1 VPYLIYEKI
10 YLVVT
15 YPSCSFGRSANK
27 NRGVSV
33 KIKVPGILILVSAF
47 FYLFATITREFNGW
61 GIGAISTIIA
71 LLSIAL
77 LVVGGLLAS
86 NKNLFLVLIGAYLA
100 MNLIDG
106 LFFDWYQQG
115 LLVAILGT
123 FLPVNLLLGVQSNTE
138 LILDIHLIILLTGFI
153 MNLVSTTSRTNSHS
167 IAPTYQAP
175 LTQRPVVRAS
185 VGIEGDAIVQVQKLG
200 ELLKQGLISQD
211 EFDTKKKQILGL

>member
-1 VPYLIYEKI
+1 M
-10 YLVVT
+10 
-15 YPSCSFGRSANK
+15 
-27 NRGVSV
+27 

-47 FYLFATITREFNGW
+47 FYLFATIIRVFNGW

-100 MNLIDG
+100 LNLVDA

-123 FLPVNLLLGVQSNTE
+123 FLPVNLLLGLQSNTE

-167 IAPTYQAP
+167 IAPPYQAP
-175 LTQRPVVRAS
+175 LTQRPAVGAS
-185 VGIEGDAIVQVQKLG
+185 VGIEGDAFVQVQKLG